1 MKKRHHFVV
10 AVAAVSLMLTG
21 CGDKDTATKDT
32 AGSAEVG
39 EKAEIALTADNFI
52 AEITKAQTRARS
64 SHVDMKIDAAGQK
77 VGAAGEVVVGSTAA
91 ETRAALKMDMGSTGS
106 FDMRLIDQ
114 NFYINLGPLTDNK
127 YSKVDLTDKS
137 NPISAQYS
145 EIIDGLDPA
154 KQIDVFKDAMTS
166 VKSKGKAIELDGV
179 KAQPYEIVLDTSK
192 IPSIAKLGAEAGGSI
207 PKEIVYTMFVGPD
220 NLPRRLVTDVAGSGV
235 TVDYSKWGEPVDIKA
250 PPKSEISDKDL
261 LEQMGQ
267 APAA

>member
-1 MKKRHHFVV
+1 MNKRHHLVL

-39 EKAEIALTADNFI
+39 KQADTALTTDNFI
-52 AEITKAQTRARS
+52 AEITEAQTKAKS
-64 SHVDMKIDAAGQK
+64 SHVDMKIDAGGQK
-77 VGAAGEVVVGSTAA
+77 VAAAGEVEVGSTAA
-91 ETRAALKMDMGSTGS
+91 ETKAALKMDLGSTGS
-106 FDMRLIDQ
+106 FEMRLISQ

-154 KQIDVFKDAMTS
+154 RQIEVFKDAMTS
-166 VKSKGKAIELDGV
+166 VKSKGKAVELDGV
-179 KAQPYEIVLDTSK
+179 EAQPYEIVLDTSK
-192 IPSIAKLGAEAGGSI
+192 IPSIAKLGAEAGGSV

-220 NLPRRLVTDVAGSGV
+220 NLPRRLVTDVVGSGV